1 MDCGRFL
8 DKSPFRPTL
17 LGCVD
22 EHPTTDDDG
31 RFLCRLATGETTAF
45 AQLYERFGTRLYR
58 AAMALVGNRE
68 DAEDCVQEVFAA
80 LVRSRQRL
88 TEVQDLPAY
97 LFASLRRQAARS
109 AERRA
114 QQPKILASEPEP
126 PADDSRGE
134 AMRAALESLNAEQ
147 REVIALK
154 VGGQLTFKEIGRALD
169 ISPNTAAS
177 RYRYALARL
186 VDRMRK

>member
-1 MDCGRFL
+1 MG
-8 DKSPFRPTL
+8 
-17 LGCVD
+17 
-22 EHPTTDDDG
+22 
-31 RFLCRLATGETTAF
+31 
-45 AQLYERFGTRLYR
+45 
-58 AAMALVGNRE
+58 LVGNRQ

-97 LFASLRRQAARS
+97 LFASLRRQAARC

-114 QQPKILASEPEP
+114 QQPNILASEPTAPEP
-126 PADDSRGE
+126 PADDPREGSLRV
-134 AMRAALESLNAEQ
+134 ALGSLTAEQ

-154 VGGQLTFKEIGRALD
+154 VEGRLTFEEIGRALD

-177 RYRYALARL
+177 RYRYALAHLVNRL
-186 VDRMRK
+186 RK